1 MSVRDMVSDAA
12 PILASSAEVKCC
24 VAALSSILHRRI
36 SRPSKPDILPDET
49 WRIPMKN
56 LILAAVAALSLGA
69 AVVPAYAA
77 STVAAKASVCR
88 DAASRPGHARP
99 LCCLDDSYSRR
110 AR

>member
-77 STVAAKASVCR
+77 STVAGDAKATR
-88 DAASRPGHARP
+88 MQQTG
-99 LCCLDDSYSRR
+99 SYG
-110 AR
+110 AE